1 MLKMR
6 VNAPISIETL
16 HAVIKTVS
24 PQAETV
30 EHESNVFIITRIK
43 DSMEALMIRS
53 ALGRVLAS
61 TAYTTE

>member
-1 MLKMR
+1 MLRMK

-16 HAVIKTVS
+16 HTVIRTVS

-30 EHESNVFIITRIK
+30 EHESNVFNITRIK
-43 DSMEALMIRS
+43 DSMEALMIRL